1 METPESEMEVQ
12 CPEGETTREESQSGS
27 RLMGPQSLVDVEL
40 FPTTSF
46 VFFPASVS
54 AAVAASVLTKRVS
67 LSSRQRHL
75 AAVCQSHCGQIS
87 GAAGWHALHHHSR
100 LSGHRWQVCLAS
112 VSGLDAA
119 GKETAQKR
127 AHVAAE
133 TIVAMRLS

>member
-1 METPESEMEVQ
+1 MRRQEKNLSLDQGCWDHEAL
-12 CPEGETTREESQSGS
+12 
-27 RLMGPQSLVDVEL
+27 LMLNFFPPHLL
-40 FPTTSF
+40 F
-46 VFFPASVS
+46 FFPASVS
-54 AAVAASVLTKRVS
+54 AAVAAFVLTKRVS

-119 GKETAQKR
+119 GKETVQKR